1 MTEWAVLGHD
11 GEWARAFVMEGARIV
26 RQAEAPDRETAR
38 AMVVPVPQHLFRIGE
53 GQGEGLPAAVVP
65 QGARGLCPLTQD
77 TPPDVIDAWVRLM
90 LIGLCRGRAHWDGV
104 AWVVGR
110 DLSHWVHLSAG
121 EAVSCQSFVT
131 PRLVRLLGGGTGPC
145 DVALA
150 DTLSR
155 PERLAA
161 HLRGAEVRGS
171 AAAITGHLL
180 AAELAAAR
188 PYWLGQNVVLIAAGN
203 ETESYAEALRELGAP
218 VEVVAPESLIA
229 PALAAL
235 AEALGHG

>member
-1 MTEWAVLGHD
+1 MIDWAVIGHD
-11 GEWARAFVMEGARIV
+11 GERARAFVMQGARIV
-26 RQAEAPDRETAR
+26 RQAEGRDEADAR
-38 AMVVPVPQHLFRIGE
+38 ASVAPLPHRIFRIGE
-53 GQGEGLPAAVVP
+53 GQGDHLPAQITP
-65 QGARGLCPLTQD
+65 QAARGLAPLVQD
-77 TPPDVIDAWVRLM
+77 TPPDVIDAWVRLL
-90 LIGLCRGRAHWDGV
+90 LIGLLRGRAQWDGV

-121 EAVSCQSFVT
+121 EAVSCQSFMT
-131 PRLVRLLGGGTGPC
+131 PRLVRLLGGTAEPC

-161 HLRGAEVRGS
+161 YLRGAEVRGDR
-171 AAAITGHLL
+171 AAITGHLL

-188 PYWLGQNVVLIAAGN
+188 PYWLGQSVMLIGSGDEA
-203 ETESYAEALRELGAP
+203 ESYAAALRGHGVP
-218 VEVVAPESLIA
+218 VEVTAPESLTA

-235 AEALGHG
+235 AEIPA